1 MEIDYDIV
9 KTVRDL
15 QRGGS
20 ADEVIEQKL
29 GEMGYTEAES
39 AEVMRLASRVD
50 HVERGEQSKTFLLA
64 IGAGFVALV
73 IFMAICAVL
82 FG

>member
-1 MEIDYDIV
+1 VEIEYDIV

-20 ADEVIEQKL
+20 ADEVIERKL
-29 GEMGYTEAES
+29 GEMGYSEAET

-50 HVERGEQSKTFLLA
+50 SVEKGEQSKKFLLA

-73 IFMAICAVL
+73 VFMAICAVL